1 MRPRVDLAAE
11 ELAGGTNGDT
21 CDLASQALLGARRLE
36 LDLLLRGCEDAR
48 AFGARRALG
57 LLDQLVGAVLR
68 MVDDLV
74 GALTRLADDGVR
86 LVACLGEL
94 LLAFLG
100 GRFIEGSARQPE
112 LLPVLRVQMFLV
124 AGLLDAV
131 AMIGIGFAL
140 FFTFANPFLSAVQA
154 AH

>member
-1 MRPRVDLAAE
+1 MESIAHIQAMTVLA
-11 ELAGGTNGDT
+11 
-21 CDLASQALLGARRLE
+21 
-36 LDLLLRGCEDAR
+36 
-48 AFGARRALG
+48 
-57 LLDQLVGAVLR
+57 VG
-68 MVDDLV
+68 
-74 GALTRLADDGVR
+74 
-86 LVACLGEL
+86 
-94 LLAFLG
+94 
-100 GRFIEGSARQPE
+100 QPE